1 MSPGNWSE
9 EPARIVRLIDS
20 RQPRRVR
27 LARLRLPAACSIAPD
42 GLFSAAADSMYC
54 LASARSRLAE
64 GRRRRVLVLRNST
77 LDTELVSPNY
87 FEKRQYRIAVV
98 RGDQLPGTDCCLL
111 GHLKQSRFA
120 QSLAKLVVC
129 HLLLK
134 SAAWTLTLRG
144 RDC

>member
-27 LARLRLPAACSIAPD
+27 LWLPAACSIAPD

-87 FEKRQYRIAVV
+87 FEKRQYRILRARTRRKHRKRISICADHVQYRV
-98 RGDQLPGTDCCLL
+98 ARVSQLFPA
-111 GHLKQSRFA
+111 F
-120 QSLAKLVVC
+120 
-129 HLLLK
+129 
-134 SAAWTLTLRG
+134 
-144 RDC
+144 